1 MENLLMDLRYAL
13 RMIVKHPGVAA
24 VAIISM
30 ALAIGANTAIF
41 SMVNAALLRPLP
53 VEQPGQLLRM
63 FMTYTSGL
71 EYGAF
76 SHQDYLYCRD
86 KNQVF
91 SGLAAQRLAVFG
103 LGNGEQTETAQGM
116 LVTGNYFDLL
126 GVKPVVGRAFLP
138 EEDQVPG
145 SHPVAVISHYMW
157 GRRFNSDPSVLGRTL
172 MLNGHSFTIVGVAP
186 EKFNGTEL
194 GYAPEVYVPVMMQAV
209 ARPGTNLSDPDAR
222 WLYPIGRLK
231 PGVSEEQAEANLRL
245 LPNQLAEASGRK
257 LEGIAVTVEPATASH
272 PEMRKAFVPLALV
285 LLAVVGLVLLM
296 ACANVANLLLA
307 KASARRREIGIRLA
321 LGSSRRRLIRQLITE
336 SLLLSL
342 LGGVLGLMLAFWTSD
357 FLLAFTPPTDFRV
370 VLDLSP
376 DYRVLIFTLVVALL
390 AGTLFG
396 LIPALQATKPDLAA
410 VLKKDDDSSYGY
422 RKSRLRNTLIVMQ
435 ITLSLVLLICSGLFL
450 KSLQNAQTLNPG
462 FETENLLLMTL
473 NLNLHAYEEPR
484 AQIFYDQ
491 LLERVKTLPGVK
503 SASLAE
509 KVFGDDQQTGVAV
522 EGYTPPPD
530 TDLIID
536 YNIVAPDYFQ
546 TMGVPLV
553 RGRDFN
559 ARDAKGSP
567 GVVIVNERMA
577 RRFWPDADPLG
588 KRLSI
593 SGAQGPFLEVVGVA
607 KDAKYYDLQERTF
620 SYLYLPYKQNYE
632 SRATLHIRTSGNPTG
647 LAVPVRQQIQALDT
661 HLPVF
666 GVTTMS
672 NHMGQSLWAPRMAA
686 ALLGIFGG
694 LALVLASVGV
704 YAVVAYSVVQ
714 RTNEIGIRMA
724 LGAPP
729 RNVLWLLLGQSL
741 KLAAIGIVLGLGLA
755 FVVTRFA
762 SSLLYGVSASDPLVF
777 GGTALLLV
785 LVALLASYM
794 PARRAMR
801 IDPVTALRYD

>member
-1 MENLLMDLRYAL
+1 MESLLQDLRYAL
-13 RMIVKHPGVAA
+13 RVIVKHPGVAA
-24 VAIISM
+24 VAVISM

-53 VEQPGQLLRM
+53 VEQPEQLLRM

-103 LGNGEQTETAQGM
+103 IGNGEQVETAQGM
-116 LVTGNYFDLL
+116 VVTGNYFDVL
-126 GVKPVVGRAFLP
+126 GVKATAGRTFLP

-145 SHPVAVISHYMW
+145 SHPVAVISNYMW
-157 GRRFNSDPSVLGRTL
+157 AHRFNSDPSAIGRTL
-172 MLNGHSFTIVGVAP
+172 TLNGHNFTIVGVTPAS
-186 EKFNGTEL
+186 FNGTEL

-209 ARPGTNLSDPDAR
+209 ARPGTNISDPNAR

-231 PGVSEEQAEANLRL
+231 PGVSAEQAEANLAL
-245 LPNQLAEASGRK
+245 LPNQLAESSGRK
-257 LEGIAVTVEPATASH
+257 LEGVAVTVEPATASH

-321 LGSSRRRLIRQLITE
+321 LGASRGRLIRQLITE

-342 LGGVLGLMLAFWTSD
+342 LGGVLGLMLAFWTTD

-376 DYRVLIFTLVVALL
+376 DYRVLTFTLVVALL

-396 LIPALQATKPDLAA
+396 LIPALQATKPDLVA

-422 RKSRLRNTLIVMQ
+422 RKSRLRNTLIVTQ

-462 FETENLLLMTL
+462 FDTENLLLMTL
-473 NLNLHAYEEPR
+473 NMNLHAYEEPR

-491 LLERVKTLPGVK
+491 LLERVKALPGVK

-509 KVFGDDQQTGVAV
+509 KVFGDDQQVGVVV

-536 YNIVAPDYFQ
+536 YNIVAQDYFQ

-553 RGRDFN
+553 RGRDFS
-559 ARDAKGSP
+559 ARDAKGAP
-567 GVVIVNERMA
+567 GVVIINERMA
-577 RRFWPDADPLG
+577 RRFWQDADPLG
-588 KRLSI
+588 KRISI
-593 SGAQGPFLEVVGVA
+593 SGAQGPFMEVIGVA
-607 KDAKYYDLQERTF
+607 KDAKYYDLQERPF

-632 SRATLHIRTSGNPTG
+632 SRATLHVRTSGDPNA
-647 LAVPVRQQIQALDT
+647 LAGPIRQQIQTLDG

-694 LALVLASVGV
+694 LALLLASVGV

-741 KLAAIGIVLGLGLA
+741 KLALIGIVLGLGLA
-755 FVVTRFA
+755 FVLTRFA

-785 LVALLASYM
+785 FVALLASYM